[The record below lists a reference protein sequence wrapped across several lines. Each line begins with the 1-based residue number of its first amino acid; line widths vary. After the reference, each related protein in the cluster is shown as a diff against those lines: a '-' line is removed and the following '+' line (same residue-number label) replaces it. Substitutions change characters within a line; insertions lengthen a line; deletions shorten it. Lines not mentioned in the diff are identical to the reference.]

1 MCTVVLLRRPG
12 HDWPLLIA
20 ANRDEMRDRP
30 WRPPGRHWPD
40 RPEVLAG
47 FDELAGGSWFGLND
61 NGVVAAILNR
71 RNTLG
76 PAPGMRSRGELVLDA
91 LDHADARAAAEAV
104 ADLDAH
110 AYRGFN
116 LIVADQDAAFWVRSL
131 GPDGPPRPDVTE
143 IAPGL
148 SMITAGDLDDP
159 RDPRIA
165 RYLPSWR
172 TARPPDPA
180 RGAWAQWTR
189 LLESR
194 GSDGDGRDAMCF
206 RLETG
211 FGTVSSTLVAVPDA
225 RRDGAR
231 RAALR
236 FAEGHPDAIV
246 WRDIPTAP
254 APGVVAT
261 LPTRAL

>member
-20 ANRDEMRDRP
+20 ANRDEMHDRP
-30 WRPPGRHWPD
+30 WRPPDRHWPD
-40 RPEVLAG
+40 RPDVIAG
-47 FDELAGGSWFGLND
+47 LDELAGGSWFGLND
-61 NGVVAAILNR
+61 HGVITAILNR

-76 PAPGMRSRGELVLDA
+76 PLPGMRSRGELVLDA
-91 LDHADARAAAEAV
+91 LDHADARAAAEAI

-116 LIVADQDAAFWVRSL
+116 LIIADQDAAFWVRST
-131 GPDGPPRPDVTE
+131 GPDGPARPDVAE
-143 IAPGL
+143 IAAGL

-165 RYLPSWR
+165 RYLPRWR
-172 TARPPDPA
+172 TAPPPDPG
-180 RGAWAQWTR
+180 RGAWTHWEA

-194 GSDGDGRDAMCF
+194 DSDADGRGAMCF
-206 RLETG
+206 RLGTG

-225 RRDGAR
+225 RKSAAR
-231 RAALR
+231 HAALR
-236 FAEGHPDAIV
+236 FAQGHPDAIV
-246 WRDIPTAP
+246 WRDIPTTP
-254 APGVVAT
+254 VPGSVAT
-261 LPTRAL
+261 LPTRTV